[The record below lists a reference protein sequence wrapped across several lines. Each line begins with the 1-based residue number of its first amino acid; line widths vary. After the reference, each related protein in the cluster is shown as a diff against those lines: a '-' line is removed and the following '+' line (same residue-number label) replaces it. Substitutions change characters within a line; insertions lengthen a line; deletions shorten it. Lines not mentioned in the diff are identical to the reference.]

1 MSDLDNDI
9 VEVPQEAVEDDAPE
23 NFFIDI
29 LTGNKESASPKD
41 GPQKMDSWSFRCAA
55 KMMTKQEF
63 EAQVAERKAARKAA
77 GVPDMFTDS
86 ERAELQATFEEVMKE
101 FDRNKALWVER
112 FGDDRGFAEWFG
124 AQVARVMR
132 GGE

>member
-1 MSDLDNDI
+1 
-9 VEVPQEAVEDDAPE
+9 
-23 NFFIDI
+23 
-29 LTGNKESASPKD
+29 
-41 GPQKMDSWSFRCAA
+41 
-55 KMMTKQEF
+55 MMTKQEF

-124 AQVARVMR
+124 EQVGKVVAGVK
-132 GGE
+132 